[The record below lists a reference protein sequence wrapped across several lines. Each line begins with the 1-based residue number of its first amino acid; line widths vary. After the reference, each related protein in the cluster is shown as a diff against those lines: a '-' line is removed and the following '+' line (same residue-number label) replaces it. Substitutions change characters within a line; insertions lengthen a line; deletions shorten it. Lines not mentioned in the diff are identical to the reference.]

1 MSILKPGVSTAMM
14 SALLAM
20 NEHCVSEMEG
30 IVSDDI
36 DQTIRNLTSI
46 GKESM
51 METDKQV
58 LQIMICK

>member
-1 MSILKPGVSTAMM
+1 
-14 SALLAM
+14 
-20 NEHCVSEMEG
+20 
-30 IVSDDI
+30 VSDDI